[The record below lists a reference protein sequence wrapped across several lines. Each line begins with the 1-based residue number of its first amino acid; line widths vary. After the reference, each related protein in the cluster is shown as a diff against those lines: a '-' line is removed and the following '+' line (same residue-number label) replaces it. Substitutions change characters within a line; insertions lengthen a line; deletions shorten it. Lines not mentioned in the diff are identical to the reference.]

1 MLCYNNMPDI
11 IITPLVRARSPV
23 RTRLRPTTNRGLITA
38 RQRVDLRRRR
48 RALEKEIRE
57 LETTLRA
64 RTQQQTGLIP
74 QVTLANSHMLDDIH
88 RSGRLARLIRDTSRR
103 SQMEELT
110 QTDVGQ
116 RNSEV
121 ERQLHEYERNRP
133 YDREAIN
140 RLRAEMYSL
149 NNAMFA
155 NTQALLAPLEEER
168 TLAQANHDIGYNRH
182 LNLDEE
188 LFNISLQIGN
198 LTQERDDLLRQSND
212 INIELGRGKRRQ
224 RRTIRHKKGKRTR
237 KRRL

>member
-1 MLCYNNMPDI
+1 MPDI

-133 YDREAIN
+133 YDSEAIN

>member
-133 YDREAIN
+133 YDSEAIN

>member
-1 MLCYNNMPDI
+1 MPDI
-11 IITPLVRARSPV
+11 VTPPLVRTRSPV
-23 RTRLRPTTNRGLITA
+23 RTRLRPRPLTA
-38 RQRVDLRRRR
+38 RQRLDLRIRR
-48 RALEKEIRE
+48 RALGKEIRE

-88 RSGRLARLIRDTSRR
+88 RSGRLARLIIDTSRR

-110 QTDVGQ
+110 QTDLGQ
-116 RNSEV
+116 RTTDV
-121 ERQLHEYERNRP
+121 EQQLHEYERNRP
-133 YDREAIN
+133 YDSEAIN

-149 NNAMFA
+149 NDAMFA

-168 TLAQANHDIGYNRH
+168 RLAQANHDIGYNRH
-182 LNLDEE
+182 LNLDQE
-188 LFNISLQIGN
+188 LFDTSLLIGN
-198 LTQERDDLLRQSND
+198 LTQARDDLIRQSSD

>member
-1 MLCYNNMPDI
+1 MPDI
-11 IITPLVRARSPV
+11 VTPPLVRTSSPV
-23 RTRLRPTTNRGLITA
+23 RTRLRPRPLTA
-38 RQRVDLRRRR
+38 RQRLDLRIRR

-88 RSGRLARLIRDTSRR
+88 RSGRLARLIIDTSRR

-110 QTDVGQ
+110 QTDLGQ
-116 RNSEV
+116 RTTDV
-121 ERQLHEYERNRP
+121 EQQLHEYERNRP
-133 YDREAIN
+133 YDSEAIN

-149 NNAMFA
+149 NDAMFA

-168 TLAQANHDIGYNRH
+168 ALAQANHDIGYNRH
-182 LNLDEE
+182 LNLAQE
-188 LFNISLQIGN
+188 LFDTSLLIGN
-198 LTQERDDLLRQSND
+198 LTQARDDLIRQSSD

>member
-1 MLCYNNMPDI
+1 MPDI
-11 IITPLVRARSPV
+11 VTPPLVRTRSPV
-23 RTRLRPTTNRGLITA
+23 RTRLRPRPLTA
-38 RQRVDLRRRR
+38 RQRLDLRIRR

-88 RSGRLARLIRDTSRR
+88 RSGRLARLIIDTSRR

-110 QTDVGQ
+110 QTDLGQ
-116 RNSEV
+116 RTTDV
-121 ERQLHEYERNRP
+121 EQQLHEYERNRP
-133 YDREAIN
+133 YDSEAIN

-149 NNAMFA
+149 NDAMFA

-168 TLAQANHDIGYNRH
+168 RLAQANHDIGYNRH
-182 LNLDEE
+182 LNLDQE
-188 LFNISLQIGN
+188 LFDTSLLIGN
-198 LTQERDDLLRQSND
+198 LTQARDDLIRQSSD

>member
-1 MLCYNNMPDI
+1 MPDI

-23 RTRLRPTTNRGLITA
+23 RTRLRPTTLARSVRA

-57 LETTLRA
+57 LETALRA

-88 RSGRLARLIRDTSRR
+88 RSGRLERLIRDTSRR
-103 SQMEELT
+103 SQMEELI

-116 RNSEV
+116 RNDEV

-133 YDREAIN
+133 NDSEAIN

-149 NNAMFA
+149 NDAMFA

-168 TLAQANHDIGYNRH
+168 ALAQANHDIGYNRH

-188 LFNISLQIGN
+188 LFNTSLLIGN

-212 INIELGRGKRRQ
+212 LNRELGRG
-224 RRTIRHKKGKRTR
+224 RTKRHKKGKRGKHTR

>member
-11 IITPLVRARSPV
+11 VTPLVRARSPV
-23 RTRLRPTTNRGLITA
+23 RTRLRPTTLARSVRA

-57 LETTLRA
+57 LETALRA

-103 SQMEELT
+103 SQMEELI

-116 RNSEV
+116 RNDEV

-133 YDREAIN
+133 YDSEAIN

-149 NNAMFA
+149 NDAMFA

-168 TLAQANHDIGYNRH
+168 ALAQANHDIGYNRH
-182 LNLDEE
+182 LNLDQE
-188 LFNISLQIGN
+188 LFNTSLLIGN

-212 INIELGRGKRRQ
+212 LNRELGRG
-224 RRTIRHKKGKRTR
+224 RTKRHKKGKRGKHTR